1 MNSRIKAA
9 LIAIVALILA
19 TAVALSVTMCGK
31 KPRPDKEPVAQTS
44 SLDST
49 ESQNS
54 VSSGITDEMES
65 EIVNIEL
72 GDLDDELSSEPNLDT
87 EVGTDTPLP
96 EEDGL
101 VDGWEEFPFED
112 DLNEDLDFDDSD
124 LDIEDF
130 MPELDDLSYGKY
142 DSVIQCAGKPV
153 AGSQRTI
160 DVDNT
165 QVVWEDFYGFG
176 TNAMTNALVDPQKIY
191 YNEPMFEFDMNREK
205 VLYPQVIRLVFQ
217 LDYMI
222 TEEEPDPYRRD
233 VENNKD
239 FQNYLNGVYS
249 FDNANMK
256 SMYAYLDKYK
266 EMGAEILVDFGWKTH
281 SRIANWYALPVFLP
295 TASAPYDLKAYAS
308 SLR

>member
-9 LIAIVALILA
+9 LIAVVALILA

-31 KPRPDKEPVAQTS
+31 KPKPDKEPVAQTS

-239 FQNYLNGVYS
+239 YQNYLNGVYS

-256 SMYAYLDKYK
+256 SIYAYLDKYK
-266 EMGAEILVDFGWKTH
+266 EMGAE
-281 SRIANWYALPVFLP
+281 S
-295 TASAPYDLKAYAS
+295 
-308 SLR
+308 